1 MEVYIGGKGQK
12 KALYTGLKQEL
23 IAEGSAI
30 SMEEIFTAD
39 AVNHFHCFVQRYRK
53 DFQEEEHMKDFVEKL
68 VEENPKVIIIGDEIG
83 YGLVPLS
90 KEERE
95 YREIYGRMMCLISQ
109 KARKVTRIICGV
121 CQVIKDED
129 ERE

>member
-12 KALYTGLKQEL
+12 KVLYTGLKQEL
-23 IAEGSAI
+23 IMEGSTI
-30 SMEEIFTAD
+30 SMEEIFTAY

-109 KARKVTRIICGV
+109 KARKVTRIICGI
-121 CQVIKDED
+121 CQVIKDE
-129 ERE
+129 RE

>member
-23 IAEGSAI
+23 IVEGSSI

-39 AVNHFHCFVQRYRK
+39 AVNHFHCFVQRYQK
-53 DFQEEEHMKDFVEKL
+53 DFKEEEDIRNFVEKL
-68 VEENPKVIIIGDEIG
+68 IEENPKIVIIGDEIG
-83 YGLVPLS
+83 YGLVPIS

-109 KARKVTRIICGV
+109 KAGKVTRIICGI
-121 CQVIKDED
+121 CQVIKDE
-129 ERE
+129 RE